1 MAEPALLEPSI
12 DPATR
17 KIGVRNVT
25 AVNAAGTRTTVQ
37 VRDYPP
43 IFTDEPASLGGT
55 NTAPSPLETVLVAL
69 VGCDGVIINGV
80 AKAMGFSYAGVA
92 FRAEAQ
98 IDVRGP
104 KGVPGIRP
112 YFETTTIDIILYTD
126 EPPARVEQLK
136 KNVEF
141 RCPVMNLL
149 RAADVAL
156 TAHWSV
162 KPAAQFTGEGSG
174 EGNGAAAQS

>member
-1 MAEPALLEPSI
+1 MTLAADPDIIEPSI
-12 DPATR
+12 DPTTK
-17 KIGVRNVT
+17 KIGVRHVKAT
-25 AVNAAGTRTTVQ
+25 NAAGTRTRIQ
-37 VRDYPP
+37 VRDFDPV
-43 IFTDEPASLGGT
+43 FTDEPASLGGT

-80 AKAMGFSYAGVA
+80 AEAMGFDYAGVDL
-92 FRAEAQ
+92 FAESQ

-112 YFETTTIDIILYTD
+112 FFETARIDIILYTD
-126 EPPARVEQLK
+126 EPAKRVEQLQ

-149 RAADVAL
+149 RAADVEM
-156 TAHWSV
+156 TVNWSTR
-162 KPAAQFTGEGSG
+162 PAADYQGSV
-174 EGNGAAAQS
+174 AV

>member
-1 MAEPALLEPSI
+1 MTDMIDPDILEPSI
-12 DPATR
+12 DPETK
-17 KIGVRNVT
+17 KIGVRHVKAT
-25 AVNAAGTRTTVQ
+25 NAAGTRTKIQ
-37 VRDYPP
+37 VRDFEPVYN
-43 IFTDEPASLGGT
+43 DEPSSLGGS

-80 AKAMGFSYAGVA
+80 ANAMDFAYAGVDLA
-92 FRAEAQ
+92 CESQ

-112 YFETTTIDIILYTD
+112 FFESGKLDITVYSD
-126 EPPARVEQLK
+126 ESETRFNQLC

-149 RAADVAL
+149 KAADVEMAVI
-156 TAHWSV
+156 WIQ
-162 KPAAQFTGEGSG
+162 KPASDYHGSVD
-174 EGNGAAAQS
+174 